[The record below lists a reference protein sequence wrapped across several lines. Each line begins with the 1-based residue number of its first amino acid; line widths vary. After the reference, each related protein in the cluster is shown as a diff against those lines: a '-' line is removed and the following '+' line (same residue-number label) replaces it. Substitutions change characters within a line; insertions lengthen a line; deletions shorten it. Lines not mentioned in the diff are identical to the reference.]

1 MTVPSWIYDSVFY
14 QIFPDRFANG
24 DETNDPSNVLEWNTP
39 PRIHGFHGGDLRG
52 VRQHLDYL
60 LELGINAI
68 YLNPIF
74 LSPSTHR
81 YNTVDYYQI
90 DPKLGSMAD
99 FKGLIDAVHQTGMHI
114 ILDGVFNHTG
124 RGFFA
129 FSDILENQEHSAYKD
144 WYTIQHFP
152 VDAYSPGDAVDYL
165 GWWKF
170 KSLPKLNTNNPRVRK
185 YIMDVARYWIE
196 QGADGW
202 RLDVPNEIN
211 DDGFW
216 AEFRQVVK
224 GADPEAYLVGEI
236 WEADPRWAGE
246 SHFDGL
252 MNYPLR
258 EAVFDFVNQKVTARE
273 SADKL
278 HSLLSLYPIEN
289 VHAMY
294 NLLGSHDVDR
304 VWNMLGGDLNRLKL
318 AYLMLFSLPGV
329 PAVYYGDE
337 IGISGGKDPDCRKA
351 FTWQPESWNK
361 ELREWV
367 KKLIAIRKSQEVL
380 KRGDYRRLYEDD
392 RFQAFM
398 RVWNDQHMIVG
409 LNASREIREF
419 RLDMASFGI
428 PSGTNWCD
436 LLGNGTSRVEDGQL
450 VIHLQPISGSLYQI
464 CS

>member
-1 MTVPSWIYDSVFY
+1 MTVPSWIYNSVFY

-24 DETNDPSNVLEWNTP
+24 DETNDPPNVLEWITP
-39 PRIHGFHGGDLRG
+39 PGSHGFHGGDLRG
-52 VRQHLDYL
+52 ILQHLDYL
-60 LELGINAI
+60 LDLGINAI

-81 YNTVDYYQI
+81 YNTMDYYQI
-90 DPKLGSMAD
+90 DPKLGTMSD
-99 FKGLIDAVHQTGMHI
+99 FKQLLDAVHGNGMHI

-144 WYTIQHFP
+144 WYTINHFP
-152 VDAYSPGDAVDYL
+152 VDAYSPGDATDYV

-170 KSLPKLNTNNPRVRK
+170 KSLPKLNTHNPHVRK

-224 GADPEAYLVGEI
+224 TANPEAYLLGEI

-246 SHFDGL
+246 GHFDGL

-258 EAVFDFVNQKVTARE
+258 GNVFGFVNQKLNARE
-273 SADKL
+273 YADKTE
-278 HSLLSLYPIEN
+278 SLLNLYPFEN
-289 VHAMY
+289 VQAMY

-304 VWNMLGGDLNRLKL
+304 LWNNMEGNLNRLKL
-318 AYLMLFSLPGV
+318 ALLMLFGFPGI
-329 PAVYYGDE
+329 PAIYYGDE
-337 IGISGGKDPDCRKA
+337 IGISGGKDPDCRKV
-351 FTWQPESWNK
+351 FSWQPESWNQ

-367 KKLIAIRKSQEVL
+367 KKLIATRKSLEAL
-380 KRGDYRRLYEDD
+380 KRGDYQRLHEEDRCLAYLRTHED
-392 RFQAFM
+392 H
-398 RVWNDQHMIVG
+398 RVVVG

-419 RLDMASFGI
+419 QLDVTAFGI
-428 PSGTNWCD
+428 SGTMDCPD
-436 LLGNGTSRVEDGQL
+436 LIDNNTCRIENGRL
-450 VIHLQPISGSLYQI
+450 FLHLQPVSGSI
-464 CS
+464 FRISS